1 MIKIKWCKEHEPLD
15 QSLHSVDVQKAI
27 AIILMRQSLSKCTS
41 EYPNQPDL
49 LRKLGTSA
57 PRISLKTRDSLTFFK
72 VFFLRSFGLAP
83 NVSPIWW
90 TPKESGQKMARSS
103 LGIIPPCSRASSPHL
118 TVGETGSARLS
129 VVHLELKPR
138 SQVPLT
144 PLHLLTCLTTVAF
157 RRFSESQSETLVGQD
172 KPVRGDERRLDAQCR
187 GTGQLDSCY
196 SREGWRTHC
205 KPSRVRQRTRK
216 ALLNVERKRVTEHT
230 ACGNGNGIH
239 VHSNGDWALTS
250 RRGMGKNW
258 PSRGE

>member
-1 MIKIKWCKEHEPLD
+1 MMQRARTTRSELTLSRCSKSNSYYTNEAG
-15 QSLHSVDVQKAI
+15 SLQVH
-27 AIILMRQSLSKCTS
+27 L
-41 EYPNQPDL
+41 
-49 LRKLGTSA
+49 
-57 PRISLKTRDSLTFFK
+57 RISKPTRPTQKTRNFCTQNKPKNKRLWLFSRFFFFRSL
-72 VFFLRSFGLAP
+72 GLAP

-230 ACGNGNGIH
+230 ACGNGNGLH